1 MSSIEEVKR
10 EIINLCEEYKN
21 SSSDNYD
28 FWNEHIKY
36 VYEEGIELAKKYGAD
51 IEIVSLGCLLH
62 DIALIKKV
70 GTKVDHHING
80 KILAEEILKKYFYP
94 KEKMDR
100 ILGCVYNHRSSKNAN
115 NIEELCV
122 CDADILAHFDNIPM
136 LFNSIY
142 NKLDDNQKSTN
153 NVKQILR
160 VSLEKDYNDLS
171 ERTKREFYERYK
183 QIFKNVLNESV
194 NKKEDVV
201 DVRKLENKVA
211 VVTGGAMGNGYGI
224 VKVFLKYGAKV
235 VILDY
240 DESTYDVAR
249 SLSDNENMVL
259 GYKVDI
265 RNMEDVKRCITEVT
279 RVFGKIDILVNN
291 AGVCRLEKF
300 EDMDDEL
307 RDFHFDINIKGTWNV
322 TKACLPHMKNR
333 KASIINL
340 SSVTGPMVADSGEVA
355 YATTKSAILGF
366 TKGLAAELV
375 NDDIRVNA
383 IMPGYIR
390 TPMVDNMAILSNKEN
405 PESVVRGIANAIP
418 MKRLGTIEELG
429 ELAAFL
435 ASEESS
441 YITAQGIVIDGG
453 STLPE
458 TMTMGV

>member
-1 MSSIEEVKR
+1 MK
-10 EIINLCEEYKN
+10 
-21 SSSDNYD
+21 
-28 FWNEHIKY
+28 
-36 VYEEGIELAKKYGAD
+36 
-51 IEIVSLGCLLH
+51 
-62 DIALIKKV
+62 
-70 GTKVDHHING
+70 
-80 KILAEEILKKYFYP
+80 
-94 KEKMDR
+94 
-100 ILGCVYNHRSSKNAN
+100 
-115 NIEELCV
+115 
-122 CDADILAHFDNIPM
+122 
-136 LFNSIY
+136 
-142 NKLDDNQKSTN
+142 
-153 NVKQILR
+153 
-160 VSLEKDYNDLS
+160 
-171 ERTKREFYERYK
+171 
-183 QIFKNVLNESV
+183 
-194 NKKEDVV
+194 
-201 DVRKLENKVA
+201 KLENKIA
-211 VVTGGAMGNGYGI
+211 IVTGGAMGNGLGI

-240 DESTYDVAR
+240 DESVYETVKTLRNDESTVY
-249 SLSDNENMVL
+249 

-265 RNMEDVKRCITEVT
+265 RNNNEIKKIINEVGNT
-279 RVFGKIDILVNN
+279 FGHIDILVNN

-322 TKACLPHMKNR
+322 TKACLPFMKNK
-333 KASIINL
+333 KASIVNL
-340 SSVTGPMVADSGEVA
+340 SSVTGPLVADSGEVA

-390 TPMVDNMAILSNKEN
+390 TPMVDNMAKISNPEN
-405 PESVVRGIANAIP
+405 PESVVDGIASAIP